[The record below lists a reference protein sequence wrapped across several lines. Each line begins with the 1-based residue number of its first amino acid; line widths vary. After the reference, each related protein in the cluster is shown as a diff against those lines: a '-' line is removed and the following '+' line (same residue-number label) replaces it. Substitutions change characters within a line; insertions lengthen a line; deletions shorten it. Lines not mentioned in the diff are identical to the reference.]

1 MPVVKTSEVSE
12 LHERYGHISFNTL
25 KSLPECPKFHTKP
38 RCEACEKGKATK
50 PPARNQQKTDPKIRT
65 TRPLE
70 RIHADLIGPIKP
82 VTPGNQFKYLLTT
95 TDDFSRYVVTKPIKM
110 KSDTTDAL
118 IEIIDAFETA
128 CNPPQTEQQLT
139 LKVHQVQADWGG
151 EFRNDR
157 LAKKLR
163 KKGIQLK
170 ETVPGHSE
178 TNAII
183 ERTNRTIM
191 TMNRTAILGTN
202 GGIPK
207 GRWDKA
213 SGWSAHTKNRVPHKT
228 LEGKSPLEILFPGKD
243 IHNERKNLRPFGQEV
258 VCFDYNVTDKLS
270 ARSYEAR
277 IVGYTLTHGVYQV
290 IDKNERQRIAKD
302 SKPLNLTEIESSDYS
317 SEEDADNE
325 SENNTPIKNT
335 PDEPSFTEH
344 TPSQPAPAKQQRH
357 RKTPE
362 EFTALYGSRQ
372 STREKQ
378 PSPKAR
384 TQAIG
389 ADEDHHTEQQ
399 ARNGNN
405 ATEWAT
411 ARQREREQLQAY
423 GVYSKIKKEQIP
435 VGTKIVDTK
444 WIYTVKRRPNGEV
457 EKFKARKVGRGFTQE
472 HGINYDE
479 TYAQMMRPETW
490 RMLLVIALYHEWEI
504 RQWDVVAAYLQAD
517 LDPRHKVY
525 IEDTNENGETEYW
538 ILHKALYGLKQAGHE
553 WYEKLRK
560 VLTDCDL
567 TQCVGD
573 EGSYFGQESL
583 IGTHVDDFLAVGKPK
598 NLDYIEQGIQ
608 RHVELDKRG
617 RPQKMLGIEMTW
629 KKNGSGVLL
638 TQSGLIENLAKKH
651 GIVGVKTSM
660 PLAQHYFSTIT
671 ETDIPCDKMMYQQ
684 MVGGLLYLSRM
695 TRPEASIQVNLLG
708 RRSTNPSTMNMEGA
722 KDLLRYF
729 LSTKMEGIQINKP
742 ENLNVVIYAD
752 ASYGDPINNS
762 GKSQSGAMVTVGGQL
777 VNWWTRKQDV
787 VSLSITEAEYIADCE
802 GAKDAAAMR
811 QLTSEM
817 KIDTNTPILMT
828 DSEGALNLSKTSK
841 FQRRSRHIEHRFHYL
856 RQETNKGHLN
866 IQHIP
871 GKQNPADVL
880 TKITPMTT
888 IRNWMKNWMGGMN
901 GKHNGM
907 SG

>member
-1 MPVVKTSEVSE
+1 
-12 LHERYGHISFNTL
+12 
-25 KSLPECPKFHTKP
+25 
-38 RCEACEKGKATK
+38 
-50 PPARNQQKTDPKIRT
+50 
-65 TRPLE
+65 
-70 RIHADLIGPIKP
+70 
-82 VTPGNQFKYLLTT
+82 
-95 TDDFSRYVVTKPIKM
+95 
-110 KSDTTDAL
+110 
-118 IEIIDAFETA
+118 
-128 CNPPQTEQQLT
+128 
-139 LKVHQVQADWGG
+139 
-151 EFRNDR
+151 
-157 LAKKLR
+157 
-163 KKGIQLK
+163 
-170 ETVPGHSE
+170 
-178 TNAII
+178 
-183 ERTNRTIM
+183 
-191 TMNRTAILGTN
+191 
-202 GGIPK
+202 
-207 GRWDKA
+207 
-213 SGWSAHTKNRVPHKT
+213 
-228 LEGKSPLEILFPGKD
+228 
-243 IHNERKNLRPFGQEV
+243 
-258 VCFDYNVTDKLS
+258 
-270 ARSYEAR
+270 
-277 IVGYTLTHGVYQV
+277 
-290 IDKNERQRIAKD
+290 
-302 SKPLNLTEIESSDYS
+302 
-317 SEEDADNE
+317 
-325 SENNTPIKNT
+325 
-335 PDEPSFTEH
+335 
-344 TPSQPAPAKQQRH
+344 
-357 RKTPE
+357 
-362 EFTALYGSRQ
+362 
-372 STREKQ
+372 
-378 PSPKAR
+378 
-384 TQAIG
+384 
-389 ADEDHHTEQQ
+389 
-399 ARNGNN
+399 
-405 ATEWAT
+405 
-411 ARQREREQLQAY
+411 
-423 GVYSKIKKEQIP
+423 
-435 VGTKIVDTK
+435 
-444 WIYTVKRRPNGEV
+444 
-457 EKFKARKVGRGFTQE
+457 
-472 HGINYDE
+472 
-479 TYAQMMRPETW
+479 
-490 RMLLVIALYHEWEI
+490 
-504 RQWDVVAAYLQAD
+504 
-517 LDPRHKVY
+517 
-525 IEDTNENGETEYW
+525 
-538 ILHKALYGLKQAGHE
+538 
-553 WYEKLRK
+553 

-629 KKNGSGVLL
+629 EKNGSGVLL

-708 RRSTNPSTMNMEGA
+708 RRSTNPSTMNMEGV

-752 ASYGDPINNS
+752 ASYGDPINNL
-762 GKSQSGAMVTVGGQL
+762 GKSQGGAMATVGGQL

-787 VSLSITEAEYIADCE
+787 VSLSITEAEYIADYE

-888 IRNWMKNWMGGMN
+888 IRNWKKNWMGGMN
-901 GKHNGM
+901 RKHNGM